1 MPAVRPPTIAA
12 FSDLLR
18 LAWESGVRHT
28 LPPENPE
35 ILRAVA
41 SATWRLGGLM
51 RPARHAVM
59 VGEVRRC
66 FGVNLRT
73 AEAIAREAQ
82 DSGTQ
87 ARLELLLAPGI
98 DDFCPWIEIGGDLP
112 PGSLLLHPSMAAVPL
127 FHAAL
132 AQRWPGIVIFRARG
146 LPEGGR
152 GVGPLRDGWI
162 NRRAARLRQ
171 EEEERLPVI
180 WEQNPDA
187 LPAHL
192 AQGARVVA
200 AFDDRAFKSYVR
212 NEFLGRTALLSRDP
226 WRLAAPLYLAGIA
239 RERDRTCTALI
250 QAAPDPS
257 MEAGTAWFSAWL
269 RRHPGQYA
277 LWLAE
282 CRIRA
287 GMDDHPLFVDYHL

>member
-1 MPAVRPPTIAA
+1 MR
-12 FSDLLR
+12 R
-18 LAWESGVRHT
+18 T

-59 VGEVRRC
+59 VAEVRRC
-66 FGVNLRT
+66 FGANLRT

-82 DSGTQ
+82 DSSTQ
-87 ARLELLLAPGI
+87 ARLELLLAPQI
-98 DDFCPWIEIGGDLP
+98 ADFRPWIGIEGDLP
-112 PGSLLLHPSMAAVPL
+112 PGSLLLHPSVAAVPL

-132 AQRWPGIVIFRARG
+132 ARRWPGLVIFRARG

-171 EEEERLPVI
+171 EEEEQLPAI
-180 WEQNPDA
+180 WEQHPAA

-192 AQGARVVA
+192 ARGARVVA
-200 AFDDRAFKSYVR
+200 AFDDRAFHTYAPT
-212 NEFLGRTALLSRDP
+212 EFLGRTALLSPDP
-226 WRLAAPLYLAGIA
+226 WRLHAPIHLAGIA
-239 RERDRTCTALI
+239 RERDRTCTAHI
-250 QAAPDPS
+250 QPAPDPS
-257 MEAGTAWFSAWL
+257 MEAGIAWFSGWL

-282 CRIRA
+282 CRMRA
-287 GMDDHPLFVDYHL
+287 GMDDHPLFGDYDG